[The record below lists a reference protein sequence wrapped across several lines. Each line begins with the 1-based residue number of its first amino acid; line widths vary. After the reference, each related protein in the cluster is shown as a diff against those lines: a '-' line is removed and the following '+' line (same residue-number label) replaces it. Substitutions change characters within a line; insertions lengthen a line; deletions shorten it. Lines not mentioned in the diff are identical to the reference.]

1 MGVVGWNLLDVNMI
15 INVMNYYIES
25 LLFFVFVIVYFVLV
39 MGNVLGFFVLMKCKK
54 FLLQIKVLFINM
66 IVFDFFLG
74 SVIGIVYGIQYVYLL
89 LIGGVVICYVIFDIL
104 IILLILNIIVFGV
117 DCFFSLKFVLK
128 YQIYIM
134 KE

>member
-1 MGVVGWNLLDVNMI
+1 MGVVSWNLLDVNMI
-15 INVMNYYIES
+15 INVMKYYIES

-104 IILLILNIIVFGV
+104 IILLIFNIIVFGV

-128 YQIYIM
+128 YQIYII

>member
-1 MGVVGWNLLDVNMI
+1 MGVVSWNLLDVNMI
-15 INVMNYYIES
+15 INFMNYYIES

>member
-1 MGVVGWNLLDVNMI
+1 MGVVSWNLLDVNMI
-15 INVMNYYIES
+15 INVMKYYIES

-104 IILLILNIIVFGV
+104 IILLIFNIIVFGV

>member
-1 MGVVGWNLLDVNMI
+1 MGVVSWNLLDVNMI

-89 LIGGVVICYVIFDIL
+89 LIGGVVICYVIFDVL

>member
-1 MGVVGWNLLDVNMI
+1 MGVVSWNLLDVNMI
-15 INVMNYYIES
+15 INVMNYYFES

>member
-1 MGVVGWNLLDVNMI
+1 MGVVSCNLLDVNMI
-15 INVMNYYIES
+15 INVMKYYIES

>member
-1 MGVVGWNLLDVNMI
+1 MRVVSWNLLDVNMI
-15 INVMNYYIES
+15 IDVMKYYIES

>member
-1 MGVVGWNLLDVNMI
+1 MGVVSWNLLDVNMI

>member
-1 MGVVGWNLLDVNMI
+1 MGVVSWNLLDVNMI

-89 LIGGVVICYVIFDIL
+89 LIVGVLICYVIFDIL

>member
-1 MGVVGWNLLDVNMI
+1 MGVVSWNLLDVNMI
-15 INVMNYYIES
+15 INVMNDYIES

>member
-1 MGVVGWNLLDVNMI
+1 MGVVSWNLLDVNMI

-74 SVIGIVYGIQYVYLL
+74 SFIGIVYGIQYVYLL

>member
-1 MGVVGWNLLDVNMI
+1 MGVVSWNLLDVNMI

-104 IILLILNIIVFGV
+104 IILLIFNIIVFGV

>member
-1 MGVVGWNLLDVNMI
+1 MGVVSWNLLDVNMI
-15 INVMNYYIES
+15 INVMKYYIES

-128 YQIYIM
+128 Y
-134 KE
+134 

>member
-1 MGVVGWNLLDVNMI
+1 MGVVSWNLLDVNMI
-15 INVMNYYIES
+15 IDVMKYYIES

>member
-1 MGVVGWNLLDVNMI
+1 MGVVSWNLLDVNMI

-128 YQIYIM
+128 YQIYIR

>member
-1 MGVVGWNLLDVNMI
+1 MI
-15 INVMNYYIES
+15 INVMKYYIES

>member
-1 MGVVGWNLLDVNMI
+1 MEVVSWNLLDVNMI

>member
-1 MGVVGWNLLDVNMI
+1 MGVVSWNLLDVNMI

-25 LLFFVFVIVYFVLV
+25 SLFFVFVIVYFVLV

>member
-1 MGVVGWNLLDVNMI
+1 MGVVSWNLLDVNMI
-15 INVMNYYIES
+15 INVMKYYIES

>member
-1 MGVVGWNLLDVNMI
+1 MGVVSWNLLDVNMI
-15 INVMNYYIES
+15 INVMKYYIES
-25 LLFFVFVIVYFVLV
+25 LLFFVFVIIYFVLV

-128 YQIYIM
+128 YQIYII

>member
-1 MGVVGWNLLDVNMI
+1 MGVVSWNLLDVNMI
-15 INVMNYYIES
+15 IDVMKYYIES
-25 LLFFVFVIVYFVLV
+25 LLFFVFVIIYFVLV

-104 IILLILNIIVFGV
+104 IFLLILNIIVFGV

-128 YQIYIM
+128 YQIYII